1 MTHFLVLG
9 CCWCL
14 AKCPNT
20 CPFQWEPNTF
30 FCHEKCSLSV
40 ISCKVHFAKC
50 SLTAIT
56 LKLHFA
62 KCSFTQTTLKLHITK
77 CSFNVITLKLH
88 FAICN
93 HQNFP
98 SEISVC
104 HPPQTYLAQTLKDH
118 KYKLVT
124 SSGSNVP
131 WEPCIPRWSSQAH
144 KLVRTM
150 SHGIL
155 ASQFLAHKLWEQC
168 PMGFFHPN
176 HKSLWDQSP
185 MAKQVC

>member
-1 MTHFLVLG
+1 MSAFVKKHKCLLGLLVAWAIAHHQLFNLENIVAIGSKMTHFLVLG

-14 AKCPNT
+14 AKCPHT

-40 ISCKVHFAKC
+40 VSCKVHFTKC

-88 FAICN
+88 FARCS
-93 HQNFP
+93 HQNLP

-104 HPPQTYLAQTLKDH
+104 HPPPPQTYLAHILKDH

-131 WEPCIPRWSSQAH
+131 WNPCIPRWSSQAH
-144 KLVRTM
+144 
-150 SHGIL
+150 
-155 ASQFLAHKLWEQC
+155 
-168 PMGFFHPN
+168 
-176 HKSLWDQSP
+176 
-185 MAKQVC
+185 